1 MTKKPFIP
9 GAVFVVGLAAFIGSG
24 PAVVSSG
31 APEPLPPPRVKGF
44 TAFRFQGASS
54 CAMAAC
60 HNAPGAPG
68 APGSEYATWAAA
80 PRGDRPGDKHAQA
93 YDVLTNDRSRF
104 IAANLKRGKP
114 AHQDSLCL
122 NCHVVTDH
130 DLVKERLPSFFT
142 TDGVSCESCH
152 GPAERWLAEHYRP
165 EWKALKRE
173 EKAAYGMKDMRSLPA
188 RAKVCAAC
196 HVGSLP
202 AEKGG
207 VGQDAYHDL
216 YAAGHPPLVF
226 EFAAY
231 HATTLHH
238 WQDARDKDPRQGGTP
253 DFEARAWV
261 AGQIVSAQAALD
273 LLGQRAADAARPWPE
288 FAEMDCFACHHDL
301 KGKSW
306 RQKRDADSPPRKAG
320 VMPFRP
326 WYVAMLERSLETLDK
341 GEAKSVHEELESLRK
356 RMEKTVPDRG
366 AVSRQAKSLSSK
378 LGPWLDKCDRAID
391 LDSLY
396 QRIRKEDVPRARE
409 NWDTAAQT
417 YLAVA
422 ALENAWND
430 LQVTATHGNLPSTL
444 DAVRRELRWPKGYWS
459 PPAFDGLSVL
469 KKLERLRN

>member
-1 MTKKPFIP
+1 MSMHGFDTPQEAWKQWSQADVKKYKV
-9 GAVFVVGLAAFIGSG
+9 AVFQLANGKYLGFVRVSNMIPKDAVKLSPQ
-24 PAVVSSG
+24 PAY
-31 APEPLPPPRVKGF
+31 P
-44 TAFRFQGASS
+44 
-54 CAMAAC
+54 
-60 HNAPGAPG
+60 
-68 APGSEYATWAAA
+68 
-80 PRGDRPGDKHAQA
+80 
-93 YDVLTNDRSRF
+93 
-104 IAANLKRGKP
+104 
-114 AHQDSLCL
+114 
-122 NCHVVTDH
+122 
-130 DLVKERLPSFFT
+130 
-142 TDGVSCESCH
+142 
-152 GPAERWLAEHYRP
+152 
-165 EWKALKRE
+165 
-173 EKAAYGMKDMRSLPA
+173 
-188 RAKVCAAC
+188 
-196 HVGSLP
+196 
-202 AEKGG
+202 
-207 VGQDAYHDL
+207 
-216 YAAGHPPLVF
+216 
-226 EFAAY
+226 
-231 HATTLHH
+231 
-238 WQDARDKDPRQGGTP
+238 RDKDPRQGGTP